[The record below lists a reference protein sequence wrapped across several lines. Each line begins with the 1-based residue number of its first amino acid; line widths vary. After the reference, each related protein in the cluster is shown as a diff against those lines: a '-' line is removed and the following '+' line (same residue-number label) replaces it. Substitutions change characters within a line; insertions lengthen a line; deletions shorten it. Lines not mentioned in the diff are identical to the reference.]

1 MKLKGKK
8 ILCSLMIVSLIL
20 IPTTTALADNDE
32 AQEKEKLYML
42 DDVNAESPIKVV
54 IDETEAISQDVYTI
68 DNKYG
73 FEADLSIVNPMYLF
87 EENSGKVTSVL
98 NNHTKRTIVIDKG
111 SYQFINQ
118 FVNSYL
124 DTYVTKNMPD
134 MDTYYELSNNARM
147 QNKLSVEAFVFKD
160 AIVKSNIV
168 EDIDYTIN
176 ISEVTPLSE
185 NISEILFYLERTFHT
200 NEGDERGGTWFL
212 TQIANT
218 VDDYKLLNVWIQNYE
233 YEMMQNTFK
242 NKYLSKNIELD
253 KNTIKQDILD
263 EYEKIQDNNS
273 SKLYIESLNEPNDK
287 LGNNLTV
294 QPRKTTLTYDREAV
308 GKAAKQYAYNYNS
321 LFVAQSLD
329 CTNYVSQC
337 MW

>member
-1 MKLKGKK
+1 
-8 ILCSLMIVSLIL
+8 
-20 IPTTTALADNDE
+20 
-32 AQEKEKLYML
+32 
-42 DDVNAESPIKVV
+42 
-54 IDETEAISQDVYTI
+54 
-68 DNKYG
+68 
-73 FEADLSIVNPMYLF
+73 MYLF

-160 AIVKSNIV
+160 AIVKYNIV

-321 LFVAQSLD
+321 F
-329 CTNYVSQC
+329 
-337 MW
+337 

>member
-118 FVNSYL
+118 FVNSY
-124 DTYVTKNMPD
+124 
-134 MDTYYELSNNARM
+134 
-147 QNKLSVEAFVFKD
+147 
-160 AIVKSNIV
+160 
-168 EDIDYTIN
+168 
-176 ISEVTPLSE
+176 
-185 NISEILFYLERTFHT
+185 
-200 NEGDERGGTWFL
+200 
-212 TQIANT
+212 
-218 VDDYKLLNVWIQNYE
+218 
-233 YEMMQNTFK
+233 FK
-242 NKYLSKNIELD
+242 NIPLLVIFYKRKRHRNGF
-253 KNTIKQDILD
+253 
-263 EYEKIQDNNS
+263 
-273 SKLYIESLNEPNDK
+273 SL
-287 LGNNLTV
+287 
-294 QPRKTTLTYDREAV
+294 
-308 GKAAKQYAYNYNS
+308 
-321 LFVAQSLD
+321 LFAQGI
-329 CTNYVSQC
+329 
-337 MW
+337 